1 MESSRTKHEVKKEL
15 VDILRNIMITG
26 QQVPDLIQELSGDDI
41 DIAIYYMKKISAMT
55 EAESV
60 EEAEKLLKDIENF

>member
-26 QQVPDLIQELSGDDI
+26 QQVN
-41 DIAIYYMKKISAMT
+41 MK
-55 EAESV
+55 
-60 EEAEKLLKDIENF
+60 LK